1 MTLSNLEMLDS
12 RDASR
17 EARRRATFC
26 AGVSVRVAL
35 DDGCGELGGREED
48 ATGFLPKFVGEEEGV
63 NVAEDEGEA
72 FVGGRGDAEG
82 RVAVNRVA
90 S

>member
-1 MTLSNLEMLDS
+1 MTLSNLEMLES

-26 AGVSVRVAL
+26 AGVSVRVGP
-35 DDGCGELGGREED
+35 DDGCGGREEA

-63 NVAEDEGEA
+63 NVADDEGEA
-72 FVGGRGDAEG
+72 LVGGRGDADG